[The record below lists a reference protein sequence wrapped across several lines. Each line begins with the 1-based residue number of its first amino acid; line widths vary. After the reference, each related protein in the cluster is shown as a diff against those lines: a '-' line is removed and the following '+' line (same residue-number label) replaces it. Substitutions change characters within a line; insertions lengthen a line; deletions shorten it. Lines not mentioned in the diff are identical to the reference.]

1 MREDRKIKI
10 YEAQKKKACLLYRK
24 TGDESHLEDVLTF
37 RQKIEIENTKGS
49 RLLSWIV
56 FWMVIIALI
65 APFVGWFFR

>member
-1 MREDRKIKI
+1 MRDDRKIKI
-10 YEAQKKKACLLYRK
+10 YEAQKKESCLLYRK

-37 RQKIEIENTKGS
+37 RQLIEIENTKGS

-56 FWMVIIALI
+56 FWMVAVSLV